1 MRKGIS
7 KPLRLNSGSVNGV
20 QRNSARRNLRS
31 LVLLTLLC
39 SICFLPGGCEKILA
53 PPDPALKPIQEMLE
67 QQLPPGTPQS
77 NVSLY
82 LSTMGYEQAAATKP
96 GTLVAIIR
104 KIDTEKMEPVTA
116 RATFYFDANGKLTK
130 FELQRT
136 LNQPVP

>member
-1 MRKGIS
+1 MRECAT
-7 KPLRLNSGSVNGV
+7 KPIRLNPVRASD
-20 QRNSARRNLRS
+20 RRRKSARWS
-31 LVLLTLLC
+31 LENIAVLTLL
-39 SICFLPGGCEKILA
+39 SVLIFMASGCEKILA
-53 PPDPALKPIQEMLE
+53 PPDPAVKPIQEMLE

-82 LSTMGYEQAAATKP
+82 LSTMGYQQEAATKP

-136 LNQPVP
+136 VNQPIP

>member
-1 MRKGIS
+1 
-7 KPLRLNSGSVNGV
+7 
-20 QRNSARRNLRS
+20 
-31 LVLLTLLC
+31 
-39 SICFLPGGCEKILA
+39 
-53 PPDPALKPIQEMLE
+53 MLE

-82 LSTMGYEQAAATKP
+82 LSTMGYQQEAATKP

-136 LNQPVP
+136 VNQPIP

>member
-1 MRKGIS
+1 VRW
-7 KPLRLNSGSVNGV
+7 
-20 QRNSARRNLRS
+20 S
-31 LVLLTLLC
+31 LENIAVLTLL
-39 SICFLPGGCEKILA
+39 SVLIFMASGCEKILA
-53 PPDPALKPIQEMLE
+53 PPDPAVKPIQEMLE

-82 LSTMGYEQAAATKP
+82 LSTMGYQQEAATKP

-136 LNQPVP
+136 VNQPIP

>member
-1 MRKGIS
+1 MAS
-7 KPLRLNSGSVNGV
+7 
-20 QRNSARRNLRS
+20 
-31 LVLLTLLC
+31 
-39 SICFLPGGCEKILA
+39 GCEKILA
-53 PPDPALKPIQEMLE
+53 PPDPAVKPIQEMLE

-82 LSTMGYEQAAATKP
+82 LSTMGYQQEAATKP

-136 LNQPVP
+136 VNQPIP